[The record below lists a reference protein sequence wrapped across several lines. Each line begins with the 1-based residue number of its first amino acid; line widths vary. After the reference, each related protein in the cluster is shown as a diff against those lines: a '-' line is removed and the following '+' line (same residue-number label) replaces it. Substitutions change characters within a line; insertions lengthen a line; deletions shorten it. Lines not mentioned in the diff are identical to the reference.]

1 MYNNIFVLYN
11 IYDREM
17 GMVAWD
23 IFLLGTG
30 NLMRSEFDLS
40 NLFKAKNNIL

>member
-1 MYNNIFVLYN
+1 MYNNIFVIYN

-30 NLMRSEFDLS
+30 NLMKSDFNLS
-40 NLFKAKNNIL
+40 NLFQS